1 MNQGTV
7 EPQKATPSGR
17 TFKYVQE
24 NWSDLEKPERVG
36 LSFLIVLLAK
46 KNRVED
52 SIKDALMGL
61 FKQIRS

>member
-7 EPQKATPSGR
+7 EPPKAIPGER
-17 TFKYVQE
+17 TFKYVQK

-52 SIKDALMGL
+52 SIKDALIGL
-61 FKQIRS
+61 LKNIRS